1 MPELRAYLLVGF
13 GERHISGDGKALNVR
28 YGS

>member
-1 MPELRAYLLVGF
+1 MPELRAIVVGF
-13 GERHISGDGKALNVR
+13 GERYISGDGKALNVR